1 MDLLSK
7 IKKKVI
13 GWPPVCVFGY
23 SCLRVRLV
31 KRTVAQ
37 PLENAETQIK
47 CFVRLLRTVLLKPAW
62 MSWVFVDVFI
72 VKLGRR

>member
-13 GWPPVCVFGY
+13 GRPPVCMFGY
-23 SCLRVRLV
+23 SCLRLRLV

-37 PLENAETQIK
+37 PLENAETQMK
-47 CFVRLLRTVLLKPAW
+47 CF
-62 MSWVFVDVFI
+62 SS
-72 VKLGRR
+72 